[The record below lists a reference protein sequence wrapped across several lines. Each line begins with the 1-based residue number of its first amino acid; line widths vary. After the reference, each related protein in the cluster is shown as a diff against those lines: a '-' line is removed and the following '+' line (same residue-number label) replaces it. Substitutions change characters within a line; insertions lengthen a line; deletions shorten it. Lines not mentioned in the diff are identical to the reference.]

1 MSAITLMRGKQS
13 GTKLCFLP
21 RTVRDR
27 RNAWGVRAAYAVV
40 LLCLATAIASPGQTY
55 TTLVNFNKSDG
66 ALPESSLIQ
75 GFDGKLYGT
84 TNWGPNDNGNVFK
97 VTDSGTL
104 TTLHNFCTQTNCGD
118 GNHPYTAVVQ
128 APSGMF
134 YGTTSARGAHNA
146 GTVFKI
152 TANGTL
158 ATLYSF
164 CSQAKCADG
173 KRASTLVL
181 GSDGNLYG
189 TTAAGNYDGCGTQ
202 GCGTVFK
209 VTRSG
214 VLTTLFSFCGKSTCV
229 DHGFQPMAGLVQG
242 TDGNFYGT
250 TYAGGT
256 NHNGTIFKITPTGNL
271 TTLYSF
277 CAQAN
282 CADGA
287 YPLGALVQG
296 ADGNFYGTT
305 LLGGLMNS
313 NGCSNGCGT
322 VFKISSGGELTT
334 LHDFCSEANCAD
346 GAASAYGPNLIQASD
361 GDFYG
366 TSTATIFKI
375 TPQGVLTPLYNTPN
389 SANNLVQASDG
400 NFYGTTA
407 HGGLYNW
414 GTVFRLSVGLG
425 PFVETTPTPSP

>member
-1 MSAITLMRGKQS
+1 
-13 GTKLCFLP
+13 
-21 RTVRDR
+21 
-27 RNAWGVRAAYAVV
+27 
-40 LLCLATAIASPGQTY
+40 
-55 TTLVNFNKSDG
+55 
-66 ALPESSLIQ
+66 
-75 GFDGKLYGT
+75 
-84 TNWGPNDNGNVFK
+84 
-97 VTDSGTL
+97 
-104 TTLHNFCTQTNCGD
+104 
-118 GNHPYTAVVQ
+118 
-128 APSGMF
+128 
-134 YGTTSARGAHNA
+134 
-146 GTVFKI
+146 
-152 TANGTL
+152 
-158 ATLYSF
+158 
-164 CSQAKCADG
+164 
-173 KRASTLVL
+173 
-181 GSDGNLYG
+181 
-189 TTAAGNYDGCGTQ
+189 
-202 GCGTVFK
+202 
-209 VTRSG
+209 
-214 VLTTLFSFCGKSTCV
+214 
-229 DHGFQPMAGLVQG
+229 MAGLVQG

-256 NHNGTIFKITPTGNL
+256 NHTGTIFKITPTGNL

-322 VFKISSGGELTT
+322 VFKITSGGELTT

-366 TSTATIFKI
+366 TSSATIFKI
-375 TPQGVLTPLYNTPN
+375 TPQGVLTTLYNTPN

-407 HGGLYNW
+407 HGGRYNW
-414 GTVFRLSVGLG
+414 GTVFSLSVGLG
-425 PFVETTPTPSP
+425 PFVESTRTSSP